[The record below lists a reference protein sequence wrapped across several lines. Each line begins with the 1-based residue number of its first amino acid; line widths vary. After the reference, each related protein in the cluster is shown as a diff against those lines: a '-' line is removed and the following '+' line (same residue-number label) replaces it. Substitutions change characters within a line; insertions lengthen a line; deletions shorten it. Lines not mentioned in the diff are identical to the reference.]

1 MLLQSKSNLARL
13 MATENIF
20 IEQKKVPT
28 AFFDLE
34 NRTLTIPVLNGK
46 LSAELYDLLL
56 GHEVG
61 HALETPKEGWHHS
74 VVDLKVNRTILNVCE
89 DARIEKKIKRKFPG
103 IRPSFLKGYRELMD
117 MDFFGVKGHDLNYL
131 NFIDRLNL
139 YTKGGSAQGIE
150 FLPVEEELL
159 REVEETETFDEVV
172 KVALKIQEYMKQS
185 AEEEKNL
192 SLTDKFIDLNEFEES
207 DYDEGDDFYEDVFEV
222 GGSKSNSKENKS
234 KEDKKSKL
242 RGAGLDGSIDSETDK
257 TFREKENLLRDSS
270 SRYGS
275 VYANIPKLNLE
286 NIIVPYSY
294 LMNEFDNENKKY
306 SFYSLNEYIS
316 NFNKFKNESSKVVSY
331 LVKEFELRKNAEQQ
345 SKVRISKTGDL
356 NMNRIHE
363 YKLTDDIFA
372 RLASVPNG
380 KSHGLIMFIDW
391 SGSMTNHMNNTVR
404 QLLNLVLFCKKINIP
419 FDVYG
424 FSTHLTFERSMRI
437 NDNEDILSKEVKI
450 GDLSPNPF
458 SLLHLLSSKMKV
470 REFTKMCSILLGLG
484 AKLSRTQIGKPLEN
498 GLDMSV
504 PNILSLSG
512 TPLNEAI
519 LACFEII
526 PKFKSDNKVQI
537 VNTVFLTDGEGS
549 TIYGYYEEQN
559 ARKLKGFNTYRDR
572 IIFRD
577 PVTKAIA
584 EVYDTIGNPSTQG
597 PDQSI
602 ALLRLLKQRTDSNI
616 VGFYITSSQDAR
628 ASITNFIT
636 REEKKSLDTFMSEFR
651 RNKYAILQNAGF
663 DEYYFLRSNDLVIDD
678 ENDFEVSSTTT
689 RALVSAFSKYTT
701 NRITNRIV
709 LNRFIQLIA

>member
-1 MLLQSKSNLARL
+1 
-13 MATENIF
+13 
-20 IEQKKVPT
+20 
-28 AFFDLE
+28 
-34 NRTLTIPVLNGK
+34 
-46 LSAELYDLLL
+46 
-56 GHEVG
+56 
-61 HALETPKEGWHHS
+61 
-74 VVDLKVNRTILNVCE
+74 
-89 DARIEKKIKRKFPG
+89 
-103 IRPSFLKGYRELMD
+103 
-117 MDFFGVKGHDLNYL
+117 
-131 NFIDRLNL
+131 
-139 YTKGGSAQGIE
+139 
-150 FLPVEEELL
+150 
-159 REVEETETFDEVV
+159 
-172 KVALKIQEYMKQS
+172 
-185 AEEEKNL
+185 
-192 SLTDKFIDLNEFEES
+192 
-207 DYDEGDDFYEDVFEV
+207 
-222 GGSKSNSKENKS
+222 
-234 KEDKKSKL
+234 
-242 RGAGLDGSIDSETDK
+242 
-257 TFREKENLLRDSS
+257 
-270 SRYGS
+270 
-275 VYANIPKLNLE
+275 
-286 NIIVPYSY
+286 
-294 LMNEFDNENKKY
+294 
-306 SFYSLNEYIS
+306 
-316 NFNKFKNESSKVVSY
+316 
-331 LVKEFELRKNAEQQ
+331 
-345 SKVRISKTGDL
+345 
-356 NMNRIHE
+356 
-363 YKLTDDIFA
+363 
-372 RLASVPNG
+372 
-380 KSHGLIMFIDW
+380 
-391 SGSMTNHMNNTVR
+391 
-404 QLLNLVLFCKKINIP
+404 
-419 FDVYG
+419 
-424 FSTHLTFERSMRI
+424 MRI

-526 PKFKSDNKVQI
+526 PKFKSDNKVQV

-597 PDQSI
+597 TDQSI

-628 ASITNFIT
+628 ASISNFIT

-663 DEYYFLRSNDLVIDD
+663 DEYYFLRSNDLAIDD